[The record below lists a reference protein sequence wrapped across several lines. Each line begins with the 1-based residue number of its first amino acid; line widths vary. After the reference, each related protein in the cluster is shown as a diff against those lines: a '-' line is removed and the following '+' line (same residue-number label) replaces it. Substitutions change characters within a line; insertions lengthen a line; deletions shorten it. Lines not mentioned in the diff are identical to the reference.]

1 MKKHTL
7 CQWPFG
13 VGENCCSI
21 SSQKNNEWIFVKI
34 CWQYRPFYS
43 NKRTFWYK
51 RNSRCYSVVSMS
63 FLLFNLLGNELERL
77 RNKPN
82 LRIIHGR
89 KRPRILLAKKL
100 VRGQKKNDREE
111 GETEKWE
118 LLPADSTFWKTPT
131 KTIIHLLVV
140 TCLWGSRR
148 SLFRP
153 KSKKKSLSFSWI
165 VSNARCFIKADM

>member
-1 MKKHTL
+1 
-7 CQWPFG
+7 
-13 VGENCCSI
+13 
-21 SSQKNNEWIFVKI
+21 
-34 CWQYRPFYS
+34 
-43 NKRTFWYK
+43 
-51 RNSRCYSVVSMS
+51 MS

-118 LLPADSTFWKTPT
+118 LLPADSTF
-131 KTIIHLLVV
+131 
-140 TCLWGSRR
+140 
-148 SLFRP
+148 
-153 KSKKKSLSFSWI
+153 
-165 VSNARCFIKADM
+165 